1 MLILDCNEEDDL
13 DKGIS
18 IIKQGGILIFP
29 TDTVYGI
36 GCDPYNEQAVKK
48 IYKIKK
54 RNQKKPLPLLTY
66 NIHLVRKLINLGKT
80 GERLAE
86 VFWPGKLTIIG
97 DLIDGNI
104 PKIITSDKKSLGVRI
119 PNNTC
124 ILKILKS
131 CGLIVGTSANI
142 SNRGACISS
151 QQILASDLKGYDA
164 LLVSDD
170 KLLNNNLAGSTI
182 VDITQ
187 NSMEIIREGSIKT
200 KDIYEILNRQI

>member
-1 MLILDCNEEDDL
+1 MLILDCTEKNDL

-54 RNQKKPLPLLTY
+54 RDQMKPLPLLTY
-66 NIHLVRKLINLGKT
+66 NIHLVRKLINLGKI

-97 DLIDGNI
+97 DLIDDNI
-104 PKIITSDKKSLGVRI
+104 PKMITGGKKSLGIRI
-119 PNNTC
+119 PNNNC
-124 ILKILKS
+124 ILKILRS
-131 CGLIVGTSANI
+131 CDFIVGTSANI
-142 SNRGACISS
+142 SNREACISS
-151 QQILASDLKGYDA
+151 QQILDSDLKGYDA
-164 LLVSDD
+164 LLVNDD
-170 KLLNNNLAGSTI
+170 KLLNNNLTGSTI
-182 VDITQ
+182 IDITR